1 MSARVR
7 GIGLQRRGKSVLD
20 SGMSLKTAHL
30 PATGLIANFAQ
41 EDRDALSSYGTFHM
55 MNPGEVLIEQGKPH
69 GKLFIIVSGLF
80 HARRS
85 DGESDILLGRITP
98 GEWVGEVD
106 LFDPSNAVCSVVAV
120 ESSQYWVIKREDL
133 EEFINNY
140 PTAGTIM
147 LIGIASTLGRRI
159 RSLTAKIAEQA
170 ELSKIRESLFMQAEM
185 PPVCGV

>member
-1 MSARVR
+1 
-7 GIGLQRRGKSVLD
+7 
-20 SGMSLKTAHL
+20 MSLETPQL
-30 PATGLIANFAQ
+30 PATGLVAHIDK

-55 MNPGEVLIEQGKPH
+55 AKPGTVLIEQGKSH
-69 GKLFIIVSGLF
+69 GKLFYIVSGLF

-85 DGESDILLGRITP
+85 DGETDILLGRVQP

-120 ESSQYWVIKREDL
+120 DPSQYWMITREDL

-140 PTAGTIM
+140 PRAGTIM

-159 RSLTAKIAEQA
+159 RALTAKLSEQS
-170 ELSKIRESLFMQAEM
+170 ELTKIREQLYMDAEF
-185 PPVCGV
+185 PASAHPAGGI

>member
-1 MSARVR
+1 MS
-7 GIGLQRRGKSVLD
+7 I
-20 SGMSLKTAHL
+20 TTPHL
-30 PATGLIANFAQ
+30 PATGLIASFEQ

-55 MNPGEVLIEQGKPH
+55 AQPGEVLIKQGKPH
-69 GKLFIIVSGLF
+69 GKLFFILDGLF

-85 DGESDILLGRITP
+85 DGESDILLGRVTP

-120 ESSQYWVIKREDL
+120 EASQYWVIQRGDL

-159 RSLTAKIAEQA
+159 RSLTAKISEQA
-170 ELSKIRESLFMQAEM
+170 ELSKIRESLFMQAEL
-185 PPVCGV
+185 PPAGEA

>member
-1 MSARVR
+1 MAEA
-7 GIGLQRRGKSVLD
+7 GQGNGLQARDKTDLHGT
-20 SGMSLKTAHL
+20 MSLQTPHL
-30 PATGLIANFAQ
+30 PATGLIANFEK

-55 MNPGEVLIEQGKPH
+55 AKIGEVLIEQGKPH
-69 GKLFIIVSGLF
+69 GKLFFIVSGLF

-85 DGESDILLGRITP
+85 DGETDILLGRVTP

-120 ESSQYWVIKREDL
+120 EPSQYWVIQRADL

-140 PTAGTIM
+140 PNAGTIM

-159 RSLTAKIAEQA
+159 RSLTAKLAEQA
-170 ELSKIRESLFMQAEM
+170 ELSKIRESLFMQAEL
-185 PPVCGV
+185 PPASEA